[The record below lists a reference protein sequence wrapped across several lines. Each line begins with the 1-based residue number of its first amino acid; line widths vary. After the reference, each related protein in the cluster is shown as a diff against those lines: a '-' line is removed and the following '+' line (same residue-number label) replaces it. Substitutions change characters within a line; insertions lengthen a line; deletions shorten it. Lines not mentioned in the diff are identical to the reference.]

1 MYLARPEP
9 RRTMLAMTDPTDTY
23 EQGRQGD
30 SYNPAGNGSLED
42 QYNYQDGQ
50 AERAEQ
56 ERRAVDDARSTAEQ
70 QQRWRDERDAT
81 DRQSQPSYNTSSSR
95 AARQSST
102 TMPSPTTSTRRRYR
116 SDDAL
121 KNPESFND
129 LVGGLV
135 VIAGGI
141 GWAVSAFVLHR
152 PDILI
157 DVLYVVV
164 GMCVLIAVVTLA
176 NLRSTG
182 FSDALAGAIIYGLLA
197 AGGVYLAQLV
207 FTKPEWLNLLAPAV
221 ALGALFGTLVG
232 EHDAIAAIGD
242 AEG

>member
-1 MYLARPEP
+1 
-9 RRTMLAMTDPTDTY
+9 
-23 EQGRQGD
+23 
-30 SYNPAGNGSLED
+30 
-42 QYNYQDGQ
+42 
-50 AERAEQ
+50 
-56 ERRAVDDARSTAEQ
+56 
-70 QQRWRDERDAT
+70 
-81 DRQSQPSYNTSSSR
+81 
-95 AARQSST
+95 
-102 TMPSPTTSTRRRYR
+102 MPSATSTRRRYR

-152 PDILI
+152 PDVVM
-157 DVLYVVV
+157 DVVYVVI
-164 GMCVLIAVVTLA
+164 GMCVLIAVMTLA

-182 FSDALAGAIIYGLLA
+182 FSDALAGAIVYGLLA
-197 AGGVYLAQLV
+197 AGAVYLAQLV
-207 FTKPEWLNLLAPAV
+207 LTKPEWFDLLVPAG

-232 EHDAIAAIGD
+232 EHDAIAEIAD

>member
-1 MYLARPEP
+1 
-9 RRTMLAMTDPTDTY
+9 MTDPTDTF
-23 EQGRQGD
+23 EQGRRGD
-30 SYNPAGNGSLED
+30 AYNPAGNGSLED
-42 QYNYQDGQ
+42 QYAYQDGQ
-50 AERAEQ
+50 AQRAEQ
-56 ERRAVDDARSTAEQ
+56 ERRVADDARATAEQ
-70 QQRWRDERDAT
+70 QQRWREEG
-81 DRQSQPSYNTSSSR
+81 DRQTQPSYDTSPGR
-95 AARQSST
+95 TAGQSST
-102 TMPSPTTSTRRRYR
+102 TPYPTEETRKRYR

-152 PDILI
+152 PDVLI
-157 DVLYVVV
+157 DVVYVAV

-176 NLRSTG
+176 NLRSAG
-182 FSDALAGAIIYGLLA
+182 FTDALAGAILYGLLA
-197 AGGVYLAQLV
+197 AGAVYLAQLV
-207 FTKPEWLNLLAPAV
+207 LTKPEWLNLLVPAA

-232 EHDAIAAIGD
+232 EHDAIAEIAD